1 MARVQLSIPDEE
13 HARFA
18 HQARTEGMSLSA
30 WLRAAASEHLVRRS
44 PPEQFESRADIE
56 RFFAECDAREGPG
69 VEPDWERHLE
79 VITESRHRGAA
90 RHVASSFRAAS
101 RFDHGTGCTS

>member
-1 MARVQLSIPDEE
+1 MRVLHEHAHAILAEMARVQLLISDED

-18 HQARTEGMSLSA
+18 HQARTEGVSLSA
-30 WLRAAASEHLVRRS
+30 WLRAAASERLDRRW
-44 PPEQFESRADIE
+44 PPGRFESRADVE

-69 VEPDWERHLE
+69 VEPDWEQHLE

-90 RHVASSFRAAS
+90 AE
-101 RFDHGTGCTS
+101 